1 MLNKIF
7 KSILIGIFALVITT
21 TFTSCEKEKETIAV
35 IIVKNSNGQTIQGA
49 DVILFPEQIPNP
61 TSGDFPDPSLT
72 KGPEETDSNGRVQ
85 FTYELE
91 AILNI
96 EVIKV
101 DGNSTYT
108 GANIIRLLKGK
119 TVTKV
124 VEIN

>member
-7 KSILIGIFALVITT
+7 KSILIGVFALVMTA

-35 IIVKNSNGQTIQGA
+35 IIVKNSNGIVVPGA
-49 DVILFPEQIPNP
+49 SVTLFPESIISP
-61 TSGDFPDPSLT
+61 GGVYPDPSLT
-72 KGPEETDSNGRVQ
+72 KTNTTDVNGQAR
-85 FTYELE
+85 FTTYKLE

-96 EVIKV
+96 EVTKV

-119 TVTKV
+119 TVTEV

>member
-7 KSILIGIFALVITT
+7 KSILIGVFTLVMTA

-49 DVILFPEQIPNP
+49 DVKLFPDQTISP
-61 TSGDFPDPSLT
+61 SGLLPDQSLT
-72 KGPEETDSNGRVQ
+72 KTKTTDANGQVE
-85 FTYELE
+85 FDTYDLPV
-91 AILNI
+91 ILNI
-96 EVIKV
+96 EVTKV

-108 GANIIRLLKGK
+108 GADIIQLIEGV
-119 TVTKV
+119 TVTKI